1 MADKNIVTAGA
12 YKGAKLVIRGIMSK
26 ELRLEEQKLFG
37 AKRFALTRQTVR
49 SVGIIDTDTT
59 KSASSAIL
67 RGGAG
72 VVLLGGVGIAAALS
86 AKNKKTH
93 QVMITFN
100 DNKECV
106 AVVDGDVLTM
116 LQDLILNSQ
125 CVDKNFDFYEG
136 RHHDD
141 DEDDYE
147 DDEPAQQPQP
157 SAPSSDLAGQLAQL
171 AALKNAGA
179 LTEEEFAKAKS
190 QLLGSNPQPSASKA
204 SEKTYRQEELY
215 DVILTEGTTDFTA
228 RLELIKAIRDE
239 TGLGSRE
246 AKDAVDN
253 PPYTI
258 ARGVSRDKAEQIR
271 EVAEDCGGEVEI
283 RRSK

>member
-1 MADKNIVTAGA
+1 MADKNVVTAGA

-37 AKRFALTRQTVR
+37 AKRFTLNRQTVR
-49 SVGIIDTDTT
+49 KVGIIDTDTT
-59 KSASSAIL
+59 KSASSALL

-93 QVMITFN
+93 QVMITFS

-125 CVDKNFDFYEG
+125 GVDRNFDFYEG
-136 RHHDD
+136 RHRND

-147 DDEPAQQPQP
+147 DDEPVQQPQP

-179 LTEEEFAKAKS
+179 LTEEEFAKAKAR
-190 QLLGSNPQPSASKA
+190 LLDSNSSSASKA
-204 SEKTYRQEELY
+204 PEKIPQHDELF
-215 DVILTEGTTDFTA
+215 DVILTEHSTDFNE
-228 RLELIKAIRDE
+228 RINLIKAMRSVIK
-239 TGLGSRE
+239 LGMRE
-246 AKDAVDN
+246 AKEAVDN
-253 PPYTI
+253 TPSTI
-258 ARGVSRDKAEQIR
+258 ARGVSREKAEQIR
-271 EVAEDCGGEVEI
+271 EAAENNGGEVEI
-283 RRSK
+283 KKA

>member
-12 YKGAKLVIRGIMSK
+12 YKGAKLVIRGWMTK
-26 ELRLEEQKLFG
+26 ELHIEEQKFIG
-37 AKRFALTRQTVR
+37 AKKFKLDKNTVR
-49 SVGIIDTDTT
+49 KVGIIDTDTT

-93 QVMITFN
+93 QVMITFS

-125 CVDKNFDFYEG
+125 GVDKNFDFYEG

-253 PPYTI
+253 PPATI

-271 EVAEDCGGEVEI
+271 EAAEDNGGEVEI
-283 RRSK
+283 KKA